1 VIGATVKPPETGCC
15 TWRWAVLAAPWLI
28 AGCSP
33 EPAAPPPSDVAEP
46 CDASTDVDQSLH
58 FNGVTDFMTTGTA
71 NFPTASDRQTLSMW
85 VRPSDL
91 VGQQTFMTLRRDVR
105 SGVTLGIRNGNVA
118 AWAVFGDHI
127 LVQAALTPAATATTD
142 WHHVAYVQD
151 MADAGMLFSTLY
163 IDGVAVAMGD
173 GNMNNLNP
181 LSSWIGSFDGEPAD
195 AISSDGAFFG
205 GNLDEIRI
213 WAVARTPAGI
223 VEDMQGTVAAG
234 EPGLVAYFNCRFVCG
249 TRMPDLSGNGNDATL
264 GGGDPQYMPTL
275 SADVPPLRDGG
286 GF

>member
-1 VIGATVKPPETGCC
+1 MIGALRARATGCFA
-15 TWRWAVLAAPWLI
+15 WRWAVLAGPGLV

-33 EPAAPPPSDVAEP
+33 EPPALSLTDIPGP
-46 CDASTDVDQSLH
+46 CDASTDVHRSLH
-58 FNGVTDFMTTGTA
+58 FDGVTDFMTTGTA
-71 NFPTASDRQTLSMW
+71 GFPTASDRQTLSMW

-91 VGQQTFMTLRRDVR
+91 SGQQTFVTLRRDVR
-105 SGVTLGIRNGNVA
+105 SGVTFGIRNGNIA

-127 LVQAALTPAATATTD
+127 LVQAALSPAATATTD

-151 MADAGMLFSTLY
+151 IADAGMLSSTLY

-173 GNMNNLNP
+173 GNTNNLNP
-181 LSSWIGSFDGEPAD
+181 LFSWIGSFDGEPAD
-195 AISSDGAFFG
+195 AVSSDGAFFG

-223 VEDMQGTVAAG
+223 LEDMQGTVTPG
-234 EPGLVAYFNCRFVCG
+234 EPGLVAYFNCSFVCG

-264 GGGDPQYMPTL
+264 GGGNPSYMPTL
-275 SADVPPLRDGG
+275 AADVPPLRDGG